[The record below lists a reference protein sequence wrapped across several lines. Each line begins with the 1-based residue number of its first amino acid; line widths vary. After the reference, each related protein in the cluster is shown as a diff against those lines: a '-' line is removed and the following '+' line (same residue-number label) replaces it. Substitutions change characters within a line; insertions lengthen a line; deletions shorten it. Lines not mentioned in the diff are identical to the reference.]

1 VIVDRPRAYAH
12 VRRVSAHAPQHGV
25 TGLQVVRSPAGGH
38 AEAAPEPGWRLA
50 LELAL
55 SQLPSGSSLVVSDA
69 SGRDW
74 YIAPANQAVV
84 RSLRKAA

>member
-1 VIVDRPRAYAH
+1 VIVDLPGAHAH
-12 VRRVSAHAPQHGV
+12 VRRASAHAPQHGV
-25 TGLQVVRSPAGGH
+25 TGLQVVRSPTGGH
-38 AEAAPEPGWRLA
+38 ATAAPEPGWRLA

-55 SQLPSGSSLVVSDA
+55 SQVPSGSSLVVSDA